1 MFWNIPE
8 NELECYRILQN
19 VKDNYI
25 MFSPKLAKY
34 LKTRIMENV
43 YKYLSSVIQL
53 NQCFIINN
61 RNLKMY
67 LIFTKILK
75 LRKNNLHQ
83 RITEP

>member
-43 YKYLSSVIQL
+43 YKYYPVLS
-53 NQCFIINN
+53 N
-61 RNLKMY
+61 
-67 LIFTKILK
+67 
-75 LRKNNLHQ
+75 
-83 RITEP
+83 